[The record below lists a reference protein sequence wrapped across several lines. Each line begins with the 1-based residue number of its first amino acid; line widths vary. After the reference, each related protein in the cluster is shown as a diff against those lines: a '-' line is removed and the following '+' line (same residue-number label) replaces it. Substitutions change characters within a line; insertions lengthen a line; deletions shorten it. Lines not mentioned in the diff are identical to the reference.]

1 MLPDDEGIFDNKV
14 LHIIHDIIRDGSLR
28 QNNHY
33 PCFYKVLSRSL
44 RENKHYLSVAI
55 KFYYDLFGFINHG
68 SLRF

>member
-44 RENKHYLSVAI
+44 RDNKHYLSVQGRNQKI
-55 KFYYDLFGFINHG
+55 L
-68 SLRF
+68 LRVAKLLTHY

>member
-33 PCFYKVLSRSL
+33 PCFYKVLSRNL
-44 RENKHYLSVAI
+44 RENKHYLSGNKV
-55 KFYYDLFGFINHG
+55 L
-68 SLRF
+68 L